1 MIWTMHPGFSSRC
14 TNTLSLLPSV
24 GQINILQERFKFYE
38 KSVKLML
45 STVKIEGFISNTKHI
60 YSHGAKFIS
69 IGIALLMFIMP
80 LSIASAQSVAEVESG
95 LGGIIDPGTNIRN
108 IVSFVGYAF
117 GNFGFSMDWIRGMM
131 DFIRNYPDSAGQLA
145 GFYLGIISFFHQ
157 LWRFHYGS
165 SLF

>member
-1 MIWTMHPGFSSRC
+1 
-14 TNTLSLLPSV
+14 
-24 GQINILQERFKFYE
+24 
-38 KSVKLML
+38 ML
-45 STVKIEGFISNTKHI
+45 STVKIEGFISDTKHI

-108 IVSFVGYAF
+108 IVSFVRYAF
-117 GNFGFSMDWIRGMM
+117 GNFGISMDWIRGMM

-145 GFYLGIISFFHQ
+145 GFYLSIISFF
-157 LWRFHYGS
+157 LPVVAIP
-165 SLF
+165 L